1 MPRFETA
8 ALRLQWMMASVFV
21 GPGARFPD
29 RVELSFFRV
38 T

>member
-1 MPRFETA
+1 
-8 ALRLQWMMASVFV
+8 MMESVFV
-21 GPGARFPD
+21 GTGARYPD